1 MMDRKILLGV
11 VALAAVSLSIALML
25 PEDTTVN
32 NGDTLPW
39 NIVHPT
45 PYTTRVLGVTLGE
58 STLEQAELKFEE
70 AAVVSMFQS
79 ADSKLAVEAFFE
91 EVNLNGL
98 KAKIVLTMEI
108 PSFELPGIFDRGLRM
123 NTTTSGKRITLN
135 TEDLARVRK
144 SPIGSLT
151 YLPAVRLDEAVLIK
165 RFGEPAQRVR
175 ETKSGAIHW
184 LYPQHGLDITLGGE
198 EKPLLQFLSPTNF
211 ELLRSPLLE
220 QGEILK

>member
-70 AAVVSMFQS
+70 AAVVSMFKS

-108 PSFELPGIFDRGLRM
+108 PSFELPGIFDRGLRI
-123 NTTTSGKRITLN
+123 NNTTSGKRITLS

-211 ELLRSPLLE
+211 ELLRSPLLA

>member
-11 VALAAVSLSIALML
+11 VAFAAVSLSIALML

-91 EVNLNGL
+91 EINLNGL

-123 NTTTSGKRITLN
+123 NTTTSGKRITLS

-151 YLPAVRLDEAVLIK
+151 YLPTVRLDEAVLIK

-184 LYPQHGLDITLGGE
+184 LYPQHGLDITLGGD
-198 EKPLLQFLSPTNF
+198 EKPLLQYLSPTNF
-211 ELLRSPLLE
+211 ELLSAPLLA

>member
-108 PSFELPGIFDRGLRM
+108 PSFELPGIFDRGLRI
-123 NTTTSGKRITLN
+123 NNTTSGKRITLS

-211 ELLRSPLLE
+211 ELLRSPLLA